1 MTLAL
6 AVALAAASAPAPVQ
20 LPEIIPI
27 RVGQEAAWSWQ
38 LAVSVWEEGTGE
50 LEAKPFP
57 RRLFQESH
65 PPLTSHLLG
74 VQRGDRAHADLG

>member
-1 MTLAL
+1 M
-6 AVALAAASAPAPVQ
+6 Q

-50 LEAKPFP
+50 LEAKPFL
-57 RRLFQESH
+57 RRLCQESH
-65 PPLTSHLLG
+65 LPNPLHLTPAG
-74 VQRGDRAHADLG
+74 VQEETGHTQIWAGEED